1 VNNDYTEWQMYAI
14 GGSES
19 PTILSEG
26 NRFTAS
32 NDNATKEARLSQTL
46 LLLLQKLICKKK
58 RLCEAEIY
66 HQSAFPFLSILY
78 DTASQQEF

>member
-1 VNNDYTEWQMYAI
+1 MYAI